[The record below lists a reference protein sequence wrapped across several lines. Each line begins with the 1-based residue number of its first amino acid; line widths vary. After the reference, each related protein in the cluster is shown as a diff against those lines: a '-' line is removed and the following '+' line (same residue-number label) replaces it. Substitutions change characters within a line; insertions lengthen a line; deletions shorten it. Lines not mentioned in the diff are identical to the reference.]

1 MAFSTT
7 EDEQW
12 FTALPADLTATPET
26 DRPAAAA
33 TQRRTDDAPE
43 GSDGENENARN
54 AGDDSERVV
63 ALPSSSGPQW
73 AAALGDYTPDTPAPP
88 RESMHGAVGV
98 RTSQPSWIRRHRSSM
113 AVTGSVAA
121 LVALVGGAAL
131 ILGGPGDQVTAGVET
146 SAGLQPVAAEVSTT
160 ETASSSAV
168 VLSAEQWC
176 AGQSGGTRAVASS
189 TDPYLAAI
197 ARIEDAYYLTRDIN
211 AVNTQLGGGVVV
223 EPADFAAAM
232 AAIPAGTDH
241 CVLTSPLAVGQY
253 RVTVI
258 ERRPSGEEKRFTSAM
273 TVQRAPDGT
282 SASIVG
288 IGQVPQ

>member
-7 EDEQW
+7 DDEQW
-12 FTALPADLTATPET
+12 FTALPVDPDAASAMNRQDAT
-26 DRPAAAA
+26 
-33 TQRRTDDAPE
+33 RRLDDTNEAIE
-43 GSDGENENARN
+43 SAGSDTHEK
-54 AGDDSERVV
+54 VV
-63 ALPSSSGPQW
+63 TLPAPSSGPQW
-73 AAALGDYTPDTPAPP
+73 AAALDHYTPGSTTPPGDSDGAAAVTPAA
-88 RESMHGAVGV
+88 RL
-98 RTSQPSWIRRHRSSM
+98 SWIRRHRSSM

-121 LVALVGGAAL
+121 LIALVGGAAM
-131 ILGGPGDQVTAGVET
+131 IVTGTGEDQQATAAVEL
-146 SAGLQPVAAEVSTT
+146 SVHPVAAEDS
-160 ETASSSAV
+160 SSSAAATSTAEV
-168 VLSAEQWC
+168 SSDVPQSAEQWC
-176 AGQSGGTRAVASS
+176 AGQNGGTRAVASS
-189 TDPYLAAI
+189 TDPDLAAI

-241 CVLTSPLAVGQY
+241 CVLTSPLAAGQY

-273 TVQRAPDGT
+273 TVRRAPDDKT
-282 SASIVG
+282 SSIVG

>member
-12 FTALPADLTATPET
+12 FTALPADLTTTPGAADRRDNT
-26 DRPAAAA
+26 D
-33 TQRRTDDAPE
+33 TDDAI
-43 GSDGENENARN
+43 DV
-54 AGDDSERVV
+54 DDVDDVERVV
-63 ALPSSSGPQW
+63 ELPPPSTQPAWAGVLADYTPQTSDRPQVHPDDNSSGP
-73 AAALGDYTPDTPAPP
+73 ALQ
-88 RESMHGAVGV
+88 
-98 RTSQPSWIRRHRSSM
+98 RTWIRRHRSSM
-113 AVTGSVAA
+113 AVAGSVTA

-131 ILGGPGDQVTAGVET
+131 ILGGPGDADHVTAGAEP
-146 SAGLQPVAAEVSTT
+146 SAGPQPVAAEVSTSQA
-160 ETASSSAV
+160 ASSSAV
-168 VLSAEQWC
+168 GLSAEQWC

-189 TDPYLAAI
+189 TDPDLAAI

-211 AVNTQLGGGVVV
+211 AVNAQLGGGVVV
-223 EPADFAAAM
+223 EPGDFAAAM
-232 AAIPAGTDH
+232 AAIPVGTDH
-241 CVLTSPLAVGQY
+241 CVLTSPLGPPSQY

-273 TVQRAPDGT
+273 TVQRAPDDT